1 MYGEYKSKKEAQ
13 LGNSAAAMAN
23 TGGLVTK
30 SMAKNDDKV
39 RLEIDWEA
47 IGLVPENVE
56 LFAPEISKFQ
66 PEKTWNLNE
75 PILIPKGKGF
85 LIIIRNIKD

>member
-1 MYGEYKSKKEAQ
+1 MISLA
-13 LGNSAAAMAN
+13 
-23 TGGLVTK
+23 TW
-30 SMAKNDDKV
+30 AKNDDKV

-66 PEKTWNLNE
+66 PEKTWNINE